1 VEEHA
6 RCTAESAGISGPW
19 PTGIAV
25 KNKNSKTEKFSK
37 FPKQKKEK
45 RKMATLNFNANEVP
59 PAEALEAVPAGKYIA
74 VITES
79 EVKPTKSGTGHFL
92 ELAFEIIEGELKGRK
107 VWARL
112 NLDNPN
118 AQAVQI
124 ARGELSAICHAV
136 GVMQPKDSAELH
148 NLPMEISVRCKK
160 REDMDELS
168 NEIKGYA
175 KKESSAAPATPAPQ
189 AKKDTPPWKRH

>member
-1 VEEHA
+1 MRSLLANV
-6 RCTAESAGISGPW
+6 SVDISDPSV
-19 PTGIAV
+19 TGIEA
-25 KNKNSKTEKFSK
+25 KNKNLKTEKHLK
-37 FPKQKKEK
+37 FQKQKKEK

-74 VITES
+74 VITDS

-92 ELAFEIIEGELKGRK
+92 ELTFEIIEGELKGRK

-148 NLPMEISVRCKK
+148 NLPLEISVRCKK
-160 REDMDELS
+160 RDDMDELS

-175 KKESSAAPATPAPQ
+175 KKDFQSTPATSAPQ